1 MNKIEVKSG
10 EQYNLS
16 IDGDSFA
23 VVYADTLRSA
33 IRHYATIIPSKGGN
47 NIPSKEGNKPLKDI
61 YVSLSRAI
69 EDGNEL
75 KLGIVIGQV
84 LSKLETLIN
93 E

>member
-1 MNKIEVKSG
+1 MNKIEVTSG
-10 EQYNLS
+10 EQYNLC

-33 IRHYATIIPSKGGN
+33 IRHYASIPN
-47 NIPSKEGNKPLKDI
+47 THEENKPLKDI

-69 EDGNEL
+69 EDGDNL

-84 LSKLETLIN
+84 LSKIEALVN
-93 E
+93 K

>member
-1 MNKIEVKSG
+1 MDDPYKETNEV
-10 EQYNLS
+10 
-16 IDGDSFA
+16 
-23 VVYADTLRSA
+23 
-33 IRHYATIIPSKGGN
+33 
-47 NIPSKEGNKPLKDI
+47 LKNI

-84 LSKLETLIN
+84 ISKLETLIN

>member
-1 MNKIEVKSG
+1 MNNIEVKSG

-33 IRHYATIIPSKGGN
+33 IRHYATI
-47 NIPSKEGNKPLKDI
+47 IPSKEGNKPLKDI